1 MNNHEYELIGESIWN
16 TYSDMAYII
25 AEGER
30 WEKVK
35 RGAAITALGAGVVLG
50 GHHMRGKAKPV
61 IPGINAPGQV
71 TRSVGTPGRT
81 VKVGVDLHKGL
92 RRFLPRRAQR
102 VAGMKDL
109 GGRAER
115 ISQGAANI
123 QKTMDQDP
131 LFNQKDNTK
140 PRSKK

>member
-1 MNNHEYELIGESIWN
+1 MNNKQYELIGESIWN

-25 AEGER
+25 VEGPR
-30 WEKVK
+30 L
-35 RGAAITALGAGVVLG
+35 RRAAGIAALGAGAVLG
-50 GHHMRGKAKPV
+50 GHHMRGEAKPV

-102 VAGMKDL
+102 VVGMKDL
-109 GGRAER
+109 GDRAKR

-123 QKTMDQDP
+123 QKTMDQDT

-140 PRSKK
+140 PRSK